1 MKPGVE
7 TCLDDDSVGAYLDG
21 RLPVGESQRVEHHLG
36 ACETCR
42 KHVSFLAQLSRSVI
56 DPDAPTGDTTPVALT
71 RAGSRIGRFVV
82 ERTLGAG
89 GMGVVFLAHDPEL
102 DRKVAIKVLHPEL
115 WEAAGAEVRLKREA
129 QAMAKLSHPNIV
141 PVFDVGTHGN
151 QLVLTMEYVDGVT
164 LDVWCRE
171 TKPPWRAVL
180 AACIAAGRGLA
191 AAHAGGVIHRDFKPQ
206 NVLHGK
212 DGRIVVTDF
221 GLARSVGDVA
231 SDVGETTGATANLG
245 ITRTGTVMGTPAFMA
260 PEQFAGKPAD
270 EKSDQWNYC
279 ATVYRLLHGE
289 PAFPG
294 TTFAELAHEVT
305 TGAPREPSK
314 TEIPPWVRRVLVRG
328 LQRDPAQRY
337 PAMTAVLADL
347 ERDPAVLRRRIA
359 IGGVVGGLLA
369 VGLGVVLTS
378 RGEAAVSCDGGEA
391 RLAGIWDASRKR
403 EVERAFLATN
413 QPHAAA
419 TFKRVAALLDRAAGS
434 LVSTHRETCEATH
447 VRGGQSAALLD
458 LRMSCLDRRVG
469 ELDALVDLFIADTDR
484 KVLDRSIGA
493 AAGLP
498 PAAGCANAKSLLA
511 IARPDR
517 AAGAAIQIAAMNRML
532 DHADALDRAGKYPE
546 GLAFVTTLMPE
557 VETLDDPLLR
567 TRALGLLGVFH
578 TATGDD
584 AAAERVFR
592 EALLHATT
600 AGDDLAV
607 AKGWSNLISVV
618 GARQGKIGEGKL
630 AATAAEAALTR
641 VGGDQVIHALVL
653 TNMGAVLLRAG
664 KPAEAY
670 DSFSRAL
677 PMIEAAH
684 GPDHPHFARLLSS
697 IGGSLLSQRK
707 FKEARPYIERALAIQ
722 LAALGP
728 EHPELASHHT
738 NISQVHYWLGEYD
751 KAWTHRAR
759 ALALIERVQGT
770 ESASAADARTGL
782 ANIRMEQGKYEEAI
796 AEFARVL
803 EIRRK
808 TRPADHTDIAD
819 DLRDLGEA
827 YRRRGNLAEADAQFR
842 AALAIRETALGP
854 THAKVAASL
863 TDIARVLEKRG
874 KFDEA
879 RVMLERALK
888 IREAAL
894 GAEHHDVASTLTTL
908 AIVMEAKGDLVT
920 ARRHYERALAIRE
933 KVLGPEHHDL
943 AGSLNNLGDL
953 LGKQHKYA
961 EAKPYFERA
970 LRVVEAKLGSTNPR
984 LAAPLHNLGEIHRLE
999 GNCKTALGFYE
1010 RALGIWK
1017 SILKP
1022 DHPDLAHPLTGIGRC
1037 KLALG
1042 KAGDALPLLERA
1054 LALRAKEEPQL
1065 VGETE
1070 LALAR
1075 TLIATGGDRSRAV
1088 ALGKSARARFA
1099 KAGARRELAEATAWL
1114 ARPH

>member
-1 MKPGVE
+1 MRPCWRIVRALMPGVE

-56 DPDAPTGDTTPVALT
+56 DPDAPTGETAPPVLT

-141 PVFDVGTHGN
+141 PVFDVGTHGK

-164 LDVWCRE
+164 LDVWSRE
-171 TKPPWRAVL
+171 ASPPWRAVL

-206 NVLHGK
+206 NVLRGK

-221 GLARSVGDVA
+221 GLARSVGDGSEA
-231 SDVGETTGATANLG
+231 ATAGATPENLG

-260 PEQFAGKPAD
+260 PEQFAGQPAD

-279 ATVYRLLHGE
+279 ATVYRLLYGE

-294 TTFAELAHEVT
+294 TTFAELAREVT
-305 TGAPREPSK
+305 TGAPREAPSK
-314 TEIPPWVRRVLVRG
+314 TEIPPWVRRVLLRG
-328 LQRDPAQRY
+328 LSRDAAQRY

-347 ERDPAVLRRRIA
+347 ERDPRVVRRRVA

-391 RLAGIWDASRKR
+391 RLAGIWDAARKR
-403 EVERAFLATN
+403 EVERAFLATK
-413 QPHAAA
+413 QPYAAA
-419 TFKRVAALLDRAAGS
+419 TFKRVTALLDRAAAS
-434 LVSTHRETCEATH
+434 LVSTDRETCEATH

-469 ELDALVDLFIADTDR
+469 ELDALVDLFIAETDR

-498 PAAGCANAKSLLA
+498 PAAACANAKSLLA
-511 IARPDR
+511 IARPDHT
-517 AAGAAIQIAAMNRML
+517 AGIAMQIDAVNRTL

-546 GLAFVTTLMPE
+546 GLALVKNVMPE

-584 AAAERVFR
+584 AAAERDFR
-592 EALLHATT
+592 EAILHATT

-607 AKGWSNLISVV
+607 AKGWSNMISVL

-653 TNMGAVLLRAG
+653 TNMGAALLRAG

-670 DSFSRAL
+670 DNFTRAL

-684 GPDHPHFARLLSS
+684 GSDHPHFARTLSS
-697 IGGSLLSQRK
+697 IGGALLSQRK
-707 FKEARPYIERALAIQ
+707 FKEARPYIERSLAIQ

-728 EHPELASHHT
+728 EHPELASQHT
-738 NISQVHYWLGEYD
+738 NMAQVHYWLGEYD
-751 KAWTHRAR
+751 KAWTHRTR

-770 ESASAADARTGL
+770 ESASAADARIGL
-782 ANIRMEQGKYEEAI
+782 ANIRLEQGKYEEAI
-796 AEFARVL
+796 AEFKRAL
-803 EIRRK
+803 AIHRK
-808 TRPADHTDIAD
+808 TRPADHPDIAD

-827 YRRRGNLAEADAQFR
+827 NRRRGDLDEADIQFR

-854 THAKVAASL
+854 THAKVATSL
-863 TDIARVLEKRG
+863 TDIARVLERRG
-874 KFDEA
+874 KLDEA

-888 IREAAL
+888 IRETTL
-894 GAEHHDVASTLTTL
+894 GPEHHDVASTLTTL
-908 AIVMEAKGDLVT
+908 AIVME
-920 ARRHYERALAIRE
+920 H
-933 KVLGPEHHDL
+933 
-943 AGSLNNLGDL
+943 
-953 LGKQHKYA
+953 A

-970 LRVVEAKLGSTNPR
+970 LRLVEAKLGSTNPR

-1017 SILKP
+1017 TILKP

-1042 KAGDALPLLERA
+1042 KAAEALPLLERA
-1054 LALRAKEEPQL
+1054 LVLRAKEEPQL

-1075 TLIATGGDRSRAV
+1075 TLIATGGDRSRALT
-1088 ALGKSARARFA
+1088 LGKSARARFA
-1099 KAGARRELAEATAWL
+1099 KAGARKELAEATAWL
-1114 ARPH
+1114 AHPR